1 MELNPLNPAPGS
13 KHVRKRVARGIGS
26 GTGKTGG
33 RGHKGQRAR
42 SGGFHKVGFEGGQMP
57 LQRRLP
63 KRGFKSP
70 TREDTAEVLLSDL
83 ERVKA
88 EKIDLAVLKEAGVVP
103 GSAKRAK
110 VIVSGKLARKVTLT
124 GIAVS
129 NGAHIPVPGIDPIR
143 LAELFQSQQGGIL
156 GLFNMFSGGALSRF
170 TIFALGIMPYISA
183 SIIMQLMTAVSPQL
197 EQLRKEGQAGQRK
210 ITQYTRYGTVFLALF
225 QATGISIAL
234 ESQPG
239 LVIDPGLMFRFTT
252 VVTLVTG
259 TMFLMWLGEP
269 VTAPGLVHGISI
281 IIFAGIAAG
290 LPEP

>member
-1 MELNPLNPAPGS
+1 MELNTLKPAPGS
-13 KHVRKRVARGIGS
+13 KHARKRVARGIGS

-63 KRGFKSP
+63 KRGFKSL

-110 VIVSGKLARKVTLT
+110 VIVSGKLTRKVALV

-129 NGAHIPVPGIDPIR
+129 KGARSAIEAAGGSTDAPIPQPKPKREPKAIPTPQAQ
-143 LAELFQSQQGGIL
+143 AEGK
-156 GLFNMFSGGALSRF
+156 SGKEAAKPETDKPVQKDAKAKSEARG
-170 TIFALGIMPYISA
+170 
-183 SIIMQLMTAVSPQL
+183 
-197 EQLRKEGQAGQRK
+197 ERKDEAGKTAGQSK
-210 ITQYTRYGTVFLALF
+210 
-225 QATGISIAL
+225 
-234 ESQPG
+234 PG
-239 LVIDPGLMFRFTT
+239 
-252 VVTLVTG
+252 
-259 TMFLMWLGEP
+259 
-269 VTAPGLVHGISI
+269 
-281 IIFAGIAAG
+281 
-290 LPEP
+290 PEGKKGKQG